1 MPRILS
7 TTPREDGFRM
17 PAEWEPHIGCWM
29 LWPERS
35 DNWRNGAKPAQHAFA
50 AVAAAIAQGE
60 PVTVCASPGEYA
72 VAREM
77 LDPAIRVVEMTNN
90 DSWMRDCGPTFL
102 VDDAGDVRGVDWKFN
117 AWGGLVGGLYFPW
130 DQDDLVGEKVL
141 EFERDDRYAP
151 DFVLEGGSI
160 DVDGQGTVLTTE
172 ECLLNPNRN
181 PDMDRQTIET
191 WLRDYLGVQT
201 VLWLGKGVHLDETDG
216 HVDNLCRFVAPG
228 EVVLTWTDDP
238 GDPQYEISHDALR
251 RLEGYRDAQGRALK
265 VHKLLQPARPVVIT
279 AEEAQGVDKVHGTL
293 PREAGDRMAA
303 SYVNFYIANEVIVAP
318 RFDDP
323 NDEPAQALLATLF
336 PGRRIVT
343 VPGREI
349 LLGGGGIHC
358 ITQQEP
364 RGRRLAK
371 AASGSA
377 A

>member
-1 MPRILS
+1 MPRILE
-7 TTPREDGFRM
+7 TTPRADGFRM
-17 PAEWEPHIGCWM
+17 PAEWEPHAGCWM

-35 DNWRNGAKPAQHAFA
+35 DNWRNGAKPAQHAFT

-102 VDDAGDVRGVDWKFN
+102 VHADGRVRGVDWKFN
-117 AWGGLVGGLYFPW
+117 AWGGLIGGLYFPW

-141 EFERDDRYAP
+141 ELERDDRYAP

-160 DVDGQGTVLTTE
+160 DVDGEGTVLTTE

-181 PDMDRQTIET
+181 PDLDRAGIEAR
-191 WLRDYLGVQT
+191 LRDYLGVET

-238 GDPQYEISHDALR
+238 ADPQYPISQDALR
-251 RLEGYRDAQGRALK
+251 RLEGYRDAKGRALK
-265 VHKLLQPARPVVIT
+265 VHKLAQPARPVVIT
-279 AEEAQGVDKVHGTL
+279 AEEAAGVDKVHGTL

-303 SYVNFYIANEVIVAP
+303 SYVNFYIANDVVVAP
-318 RFDDP
+318 RFDDA
-323 NDEPAQALLATLF
+323 NDAPAQALLARLF
-336 PGRRIVT
+336 PGRRILT

-364 RGRRLAK
+364 RGRRGA
-371 AASGSA
+371 G
-377 A
+377 